1 MMKAFKMT
9 IILVLTLL
17 LVVPGTLN
25 LFAIAGEQ
33 RQDFPSRDGEEDL
46 QMKVGSVIPI
56 TETKM
61 FNNSFYYPVPEGAT
75 VTSAD
80 MSISVH
86 PFTEDG
92 RDYPEDVVINFAK
105 GIREYEFNNEELVFQ
120 GAWGRNYQTTDG
132 AVFNAVQTT
141 GGPMKLRFAFPKNA
155 TLIKAT
161 IDINGSQRSN
171 EFNIT
176 KTNLTSTGS
185 HFGELIKVLGD
196 TNGDGIE
203 EVLVGAPNDNVGAG
217 RVYHLSYPLPEKPV
231 VFASTTQSKAFF
243 GSSISS
249 VFQYS
254 DTASNAVA
262 IGAPNDEI
270 GNLGT
275 VKTFSY
281 SPGASPSTYDVKL
294 LGNNSG
300 EGFGASVAACDLDED
315 KSIELF
321 VGAPDANGGVGVVY
335 MFEINSTTA
344 TLVTVINGTTGE
356 LHFGRD
362 ITTGDMDSDGIED
375 LIISSDDYVRIFI
388 SDPNW
393 DLISD
398 LTIDPLGDSGES
410 EFGKIE
416 FLGDTGEGVGTL
428 GIGVPTQSA
437 GSILLYDGGL
447 SLDSVMDKELAPGV
461 PVQGFGTGFSSGDLD
476 NDNSNEIIVGSP
488 GTSSWQSSVLI
499 MKRTSSNPWKSIPY
513 TGLSTDMFGYSVGI
527 ANLRG
532 TSYPDPFG
540 DIIIGSPQFFGTSS
554 TGPGEVSLYE
564 YYDIDSLTD
573 NKPMLKIDTDTIWTF
588 PGDKLS
594 GTVTSVDMST
604 VINNYLSSK
613 TADYSSDFE
622 GFVYLDLTFDSIAAD
637 TSEGSDS
644 FNLTNFDFRYDQ
656 TIDFEN
662 LEGAMNNY
670 ILNFDESMKIINGQK
685 FVPVPLSVTAKA
697 PGNFRIEAFD
707 VEVDEIPY
715 VEYDPEEIHVPEDS
729 HDDKVIDLYTIF
741 ADNVTSDPYLNI
753 SVGVEDSKKKFVD
766 AYITQHRYL
775 GVDLTNKTDDMG
787 RNWSGEIGLIFTVD
801 DFLGGRFIYSNIK
814 LVVDEVNDAPALK
827 DTPSEFVY
835 QDSMFIF
842 SPSKIDDEGDEINIT
857 LDFSKCPI
865 NMSVDYTTGTISW
878 KPNKWEVGFVNF
890 TVILSDGIDERT
902 YTFPLE
908 VKDEPDNPVFLTQA
922 PDPSTQVLVGTT
934 FIYNFSATD
943 PDIGDRVTYIIVFP
957 VQGAGIDVQTGHFT
971 WTPPQ
976 HYPFP
981 IEFVVRARDVDGHA
995 TDLKFSLN
1003 TSFTDSSPILRTNPR
1018 TALFDTEE
1026 WVFHLDVFDAEE
1038 NRIEIE
1044 LVEGPEGL
1052 EYNDVVQNLTWI
1064 PDVEQI
1070 GEFNLS
1076 IKLSST
1082 VFVQYYNYT
1091 LSVERS
1097 QRYWTFKIQ
1106 GLKDGQSLK
1115 GKVQIGGELVLTP
1128 STIRT
1133 VEVKVGD
1140 SDWVDG
1146 LFSEGRWS
1154 YNLNTNDY
1162 KDGKYL
1168 IQVRAWDGAIY
1179 SDIESVTVKIENDE
1193 ESTSPIIFI
1202 IIALVILAIIGL
1214 AVGGFFL
1221 FRRIEEKKQEDELER
1236 QRQEAIEASKKS
1248 MDEFIQKTGSD
1259 LDRNIDY
1266 SSVEVDETDQSDENF
1281 DRIDEIFQPLN
1292 IPKEDI
1298 PEGDYELP
1306 EDPLLHSGPA
1316 LMGSL
1321 PIDTIPEPEEKND
1334 QQSQPEVDLPDT

>member
-9 IILVLTLL
+9 TILVLTLL

-25 LFAIAGEQ
+25 LFAIGTEE
-33 RQDFPSRDGEEDL
+33 RQNIPSRDGEEDL

-56 TETKM
+56 TETKK
-61 FNNSFYYPVPEGAT
+61 FNNSFYYPIPEGAT
-75 VTSAD
+75 VISAD
-80 MSISVH
+80 MSVSVH

-92 RDYPEDVVINFAK
+92 RDYPKDVVINFAQ
-105 GIREYEFNNEELVFQ
+105 GVREYEFNNEELVYQ
-120 GAWGRNYQTTDG
+120 GDWGRNYQTTDG
-132 AVFNAVQTT
+132 SVFSAVQTM
-141 GGPMKLRFAFPKNA
+141 GGPVKLRFAFPKNA
-155 TLIKAT
+155 TLTKAT
-161 IDINGSQRSN
+161 IDINGSQRSD

-176 KTNLTSTGS
+176 KTNLSSSGS

-196 TNGDGIE
+196 TNGDGID
-203 EVLVGAPNDNVGAG
+203 EVLVGAPNDNVDAG
-217 RVYHLSYPLPEKPV
+217 RVYHLSYPLQKNPV
-231 VFASTTQSKAFF
+231 LFASTTQSKAYF
-243 GSSISS
+243 GSSISP

-254 DTASNAVA
+254 NTAGNAVA

-270 GNLGT
+270 GNYGT

-281 SPGASPSTYDVKL
+281 SPGVSQSTHDVKL
-294 LGNNSG
+294 IGNNSG
-300 EGFGASVAACDLDED
+300 EGFGASVAVCDLDED
-315 KSIELF
+315 KNKELF

-335 MFEINSTTA
+335 MFEITSTSA
-344 TLVTVINGTTGE
+344 TLVTVLNGTMGE
-356 LHFGRD
+356 LHFGSD
-362 ITTGDMDSDGIED
+362 ITAGDMNSDGFED
-375 LIISSDDYVRIFI
+375 LIISSDDNVRIFL
-388 SDPNW
+388 SDQDW

-398 LTIDPLGDSGES
+398 LTIDPLGDSGAS

-416 FLGDTGEGVGTL
+416 FLGDTGESVGTL

-437 GSILLYDGGL
+437 GSILLYDGGP
-447 SLDSVMDKELAPGV
+447 SPDSVLDQELVPAV

-476 NDNSNEIIVGSP
+476 NDNFNEIIVGSP
-488 GTSSWQSSVLI
+488 GTSSWQSSVLV
-499 MKRTSSNPWKSIPY
+499 MKRASSNPMKSIPY
-513 TGLSTDMFGYSVGI
+513 TGPSSDMFGHSVGI

-532 TSYPDPFG
+532 TSFPDPFA
-540 DIIIGSPQFFGTSS
+540 DIIIGSPQFSGTSS

-573 NKPMLKIDTDTIWTF
+573 NKPMLKIDTNTIWTF

-594 GTVTSVDMST
+594 GTVRSGDLST
-604 VINNYLSSK
+604 IINNYLSSK
-613 TADYSSDFE
+613 TSDYSSDFE

-637 TSEGSDS
+637 TLEGSDS

-656 TIDFEN
+656 TVDFED
-662 LEGAMNNY
+662 LEVAMNHF
-670 ILNFDESMKIINGQK
+670 ILNFDESMKVIEGQK
-685 FVPVPLSVTAKA
+685 IIPVPLSVTAKT
-697 PGNFRIEAFD
+697 PGNFRIEAID

-741 ADNVTSDPYLNI
+741 ADNVTSDPYLNF

-766 AYITQHRYL
+766 VYITQHRYL

-787 RNWSGEIGLIFTVD
+787 KNWSGEMGLILSVD
-801 DFLGGRFIYSNIK
+801 DYLGGRLTYSNIK
-814 LVVDEVNDAPALK
+814 LVVDEVNDAPALLQ
-827 DTPSEFVY
+827 TPSEFVY

-857 LDFSKCPI
+857 LDYSKCPI

-890 TVILSDGIDERT
+890 TVILSDGTDERS

-908 VKDEPDNPVFLTQA
+908 IKDEPDNPVFLTQ
-922 PDPSTQVLVGTT
+922 PPNPSTKVLVGTT
-934 FIYNFSATD
+934 FIYNFSAID

-957 VQGAGIDVQTGHFT
+957 IQGAGIDVQTGHFT

-1038 NRIEIE
+1038 NRIEVE

-1064 PDVEQI
+1064 PDVDQI
-1070 GEFNLS
+1070 GDFNLS

-1082 VFVQYYNYT
+1082 VFVIYYNYT

-1106 GLKDGQSLK
+1106 GLKDGQTLK

-1128 STIRT
+1128 SSIRT

-1140 SDWVDG
+1140 SEWVDG

-1154 YNLNTNDY
+1154 YNLNTNEY
-1162 KDGKYL
+1162 KDGEYL
-1168 IQVRAWDGAIY
+1168 IQVRGWDGAVY
-1179 SDIESVTVKIENDE
+1179 SDIESVTVQIKNDK
-1193 ESTSPIIFI
+1193 ESTSPFIFI
-1202 IIALVILAIIGL
+1202 LIALIILVIIGL
-1214 AVGGFFL
+1214 VVGGFFL
-1221 FRRIEEKKQEDELER
+1221 FKRIEEKKQEEELEK

-1266 SSVEVDETDQSDENF
+1266 SCVEVDETDQCGDNF

-1292 IPKEDI
+1292 IPKEEI
-1298 PEGDYELP
+1298 PGGDYELP

-1321 PIDTIPEPEEKND
+1321 PIETVPEPEETIE
-1334 QQSQPEVDLPDT
+1334 QRSHPEVDLPDT